1 MPKEARRER
10 EAKRQ
15 RRRRRFGFGGSGGR
29 KRPRGSVHERSIARR
44 KLKRSEQITE
54 PSLDMIAERQFN
66 ADTVGIFV
74 ASLGSLLTALFLAIA
89 FSITRV
95 PSVGYIGLA
104 VLTAG
109 LAALYASL
117 DRAEY
122 ELGPV

>member
-1 MPKEARRER
+1 
-10 EAKRQ
+10 
-15 RRRRRFGFGGSGGR
+15 
-29 KRPRGSVHERSIARR
+29 
-44 KLKRSEQITE
+44 
-54 PSLDMIAERQFN
+54 MIAERQFN

>member
-1 MPKEARRER
+1 MPKEARKEC
-10 EAKRQ
+10 EARRQ

-44 KLKRSEQITE
+44 KLKRSGPINE
-54 PSLDMIAERQFN
+54 PSLDMIIERQFN
-66 ADTVGIFV
+66 VATVGFFV

-95 PSVGYIGLA
+95 PSVGYICLA

-122 ELGPV
+122 ELESV